1 MNLSIATC
9 PGAGK
14 REPASHQANHSTLPA
29 LQNARCCNHS
39 RCCSLHEICA
49 SGLLHEPVHCNMP
62 RSATPESATLCHA
75 NARVRLHSAGSVPA
89 CSSTS
94 SCIALPPV
102 SSGLAAVQPG
112 LPALGSPLSP
122 CPNSFSYV
130 QIGKGVG
137 THICDWAFSYLL
149 DWAIFP
155 M

>member
-14 REPASHQANHSTLPA
+14 REPASRQANHSTLPA
-29 LQNARCCNHS
+29 LQTLAVAT
-39 RCCSLHEICA
+39 IPGVA
-49 SGLLHEPVHCNMP
+49 HCM
-62 RSATPESATLCHA
+62 RSAPAVCCMNLSIAICHALPRQSATLCHA
-75 NARVRLHSAGSVPA
+75 NARVHLHSAGSVPA

-102 SSGLAAVQPG
+102 SSARAAVQPG

>member
-14 REPASHQANHSTLPA
+14 REPASRQANHSTLPA

-39 RCCSLHEICA
+39 RCC
-49 SGLLHEPVHCNMP
+49 M
-62 RSATPESATLCHA
+62 RSAPAVCCMNLSIAICHALPRQSATLCHA
-75 NARVRLHSAGSVPA
+75 NARVRLHSADSVPA

-102 SSGLAAVQPG
+102 SSGRAAVQPG

-130 QIGKGVG
+130 QIGKVSQLLFLCANRKRSWD
-137 THICDWAFSYLL
+137 THTANCQC
-149 DWAIFP
+149 
-155 M
+155 